1 MMAEPT
7 PRARATGLTAA
18 GGMATQIAA
27 QIAADENFAHHRYF
41 DPTFKVQGAK
51 VLPGEFYVTNGDEV
65 IVTVLGSCVAA
76 CIRDPRLG
84 LGGMNH
90 FMLPDSDSSA
100 PASTSA
106 RYGTYAMEMLINSL
120 LKMGARR
127 ESLEAKV
134 FGGGNV
140 LANMT
145 HTNVGQRNSAF
156 VLDFLGT
163 ERIRVVAKDLEDVH
177 PRKVYYFPATGKV
190 MVKKLR
196 SSTDEVLLNTER
208 EYQRKLQSAKVGGDI
223 ELFG

>member
-1 MMAEPT
+1 MNAAVHQGAAHRNPME
-7 PRARATGLTAA
+7 RAAS
-18 GGMATQIAA
+18 A
-27 QIAADENFAHHRYF
+27 QIATDANFAHHRYF
-41 DPTFKVQGAK
+41 ERTFTMQGAK
-51 VLPGEFYVTNGDEV
+51 ILPGEFYVTDEDEV

-76 CIRDPRLG
+76 CIRDTRAG
-84 LGGMNH
+84 IGGMNH
-90 FMLPDSDSSA
+90 FMLPDSDASA

-127 ESLEAKV
+127 SHLEAKV

-145 HTNVGQRNSAF
+145 HTNVGQRNSQF
-156 VLDFLGT
+156 VLDFLRT
-163 ERIRVVAKDLEDVH
+163 EHIHVAAKDLEDVH

-196 SSTDEVLLNTER
+196 SAGEDVVLNSER
-208 EYQRKLQSAKVGGDI
+208 EYRRRLQTEKVGGDI